1 MSQKEKKIHQKVG
14 QRPVMHLV
22 PAMEGIDAKAM
33 PKTKQGD
40 GIGRGVIAK
49 RLAYLV
55 LAFVVGVLLGRAVL
69 LQTLS
74 PFALA
79 AFAVAIMMRKGTSL
93 WLGTGLV
100 LGAFTAERIGANP
113 VLLLTMLFSFQVIT
127 ALWRRFDS
135 LDLHVIPFI
144 VFVVDAGFRVGFLV
158 PTSGFSLYTFG
169 MSLIDGVL
177 AFLLTLMF
185 LQMPSLLSTVRPRT
199 KLRTDEL
206 IALIILA
213 ASLLTG
219 LHGVTV
225 HGLSLE
231 SILARYMVVM
241 VASFGG
247 AGIGGAVGV
256 VTGVILALGA
266 PNLQAVIGM
275 LGFSGVLAGMIKEGK
290 RIVVGLG
297 FLLGATALSLYL
309 MPVNGAVDSLEESA
323 AAIIL
328 FFLTPSKITKFL
340 SQYIPGTEQ
349 HALTQQ
355 EHARKIRDLMT
366 ARILE
371 VANVF
376 SELAVSFH
384 DTMDPPVKAT
394 HSQEQG
400 AIDLTERDLC
410 QFCRKHERCFGS
422 DAAKT
427 YEAMKQTV
435 QMIQIDPDMTV
446 QDTPRDMYSRCI
458 KLDQLLPSLRR
469 SINQAVRD
477 TAVIAQ
483 LKDSRR
489 LVEEQLAG
497 VAGIMEDLADQIRHE
512 TGVNHQHEVQ
522 ILSAL
527 SRLGLEIQAI
537 DIISLEEGQV
547 EIQVFQMD
555 PSGHDE
561 CGKLVA
567 PLLSEILGETIG
579 VQKVERSTDGAY
591 ELVTLSS
598 AKVYDVRH
606 GFACVAKDG
615 SVRSGDSF
623 SAVDV
628 GNGRFAIA
636 ISDGMGNGEKA
647 SKESGAAVSLVQQL
661 LKAGFDESVTV
672 KTVNSALVLRSTEE
686 MYATLDLA
694 VIDLYTLQAEFLKVG
709 SVTSFIKEGRNV
721 FAIRGESV
729 PIGILNDIDVQVKT
743 ATLAENDIL
752 VFISDGILEAVSH
765 MQDPEDWVKRQLER
779 YDSTDPQMIADF
791 LLEAAVRT
799 GGGAIPDDMTVFCA
813 KMIRYKPQWA
823 TIRVPDMPTLRK
835 RRTGK
840 RGEKRQTR
848 KLVTV

>member
-1 MSQKEKKIHQKVG
+1 MSQKEKKIHHKVG
-14 QRPVMHLV
+14 QRPTMHLV
-22 PAMEGIDAKAM
+22 PVMEGVDAKTM
-33 PKTKQGD
+33 PKSKKSEGV
-40 GIGRGVIAK
+40 GRGVIAK

-55 LAFVVGVLLGRAVL
+55 LALVVGVLLGRAVL

-79 AFAVAIMMRKGTSL
+79 AFAVAMMMKKGTSL

-100 LGAFTAERIGANP
+100 LGAFTAESIGANP
-113 VLLLTMLFSFQVIT
+113 VLLLTMLISFQVIT

-135 LDLHVIPFI
+135 LDLHIIPFI
-144 VFVVDAGFRVGFLV
+144 VFVVDTGFRIGFLV
-158 PTSGFSLYTFG
+158 PMSGFNLYTLG
-169 MSLIDGVL
+169 MSFIDGFL
-177 AFLLTLMF
+177 ALLLTLMF

-231 SILARYMVVM
+231 SILARYMVVI

-266 PNLQAVIGM
+266 PNLQATIGM
-275 LGFSGVLAGMIKEGK
+275 FGFSGVLAGMIKEGK

-309 MPVNGAVDSLEESA
+309 MPIQGAMNSLEESA
-323 AAIIL
+323 IAILL
-328 FFLTPSKITKFL
+328 FLLTPSKITQFL

-355 EHARKIRDLMT
+355 EHARKIRELMT
-366 ARILE
+366 ARISE

-384 DTMDPPVKAT
+384 DTMDPVKAT
-394 HSQEQG
+394 HSQEQT
-400 AIDLTERDLC
+400 AIDLTARDLC

-435 QMIQIDPDMTV
+435 QMIEIDPDLTV
-446 QDTPRDMYSRCI
+446 QDIVHDMYSRCI

-469 SINQAVRD
+469 SISQAVRD

-497 VAGIMEDLADQIRHE
+497 VAGIMKDLADQIRHE
-512 TGVNHQHEVQ
+512 TGVNHQHETQ

-579 VQKVERSTDGAY
+579 VQKVERSPDGTY

-598 AKVYDVRH
+598 AKVYDVKH

-661 LKAGFDESVTV
+661 LKAGFDESITV

-729 PIGILNDIDVQVKT
+729 PIGILNDIDVQVKK

-799 GGGAIPDDMTVFCA
+799 GGGGIPDDMTVFCA
-813 KMIRYKPQWA
+813 KMVRYKPEWA
-823 TIRVPDMPTLRK
+823 TIRVPDMPSIRN
-835 RRTGK
+835 RRVGK
-840 RGEKRQTR
+840 RAAKREPR